1 MGMGVYSIIVRI
13 SVRIG
18 VVKNKIGEVIDG
30 WMGFLIKSFMLL
42 VIGCNSFWGFIIFGF
57 FWSCI

>member
-30 WMGFLIKSFMLL
+30 
-42 VIGCNSFWGFIIFGF
+42 
-57 FWSCI
+57 